1 MTTPEYDARLF
12 DLYDE
17 YCHGDM
23 KRREFLKR
31 AAALAAAVGLVGCG
45 EKAAEL
51 LPDYSKTVT
60 VSFTD
65 PRIKARFVD
74 YDSPGGNGPMR
85 GYLVTPT
92 REGKFGAVLVV
103 HENRGLNPY
112 VQDVARRVAVEGF
125 LAFAPD
131 ALAPVGGYPGNDD
144 DGKALQAKLDK
155 GKILADMHNGAKHV
169 LAHEASNGRLGVTGF
184 CFGGGVSNHLAVE
197 MGSSLQAAAPFY
209 GAPADLDRVGE
220 IRARLVIHYAQDDP
234 RVNEHKDAYEAALK
248 AAKVEYAMHV
258 YPGTKHGFHNDSTPR
273 YDHAAATLAWQ
284 RTIDLF
290 RDTLAQE

>member
-1 MTTPEYDARLF
+1 MDARDADARLF

-23 KRREFLKR
+23 GRREFLRR
-31 AAALAAAVGLVGCG
+31 AAILAAAAGLGGCG
-45 EKAAEL
+45 RTAEEL
-51 LPDYSKTVT
+51 LPDYARSVT
-60 VSFTD
+60 VAFTD
-65 PRIKARFVD
+65 PRIKARYVA
-74 YDSPGGNGPMR
+74 YDSPGGNGAMR

-92 REGKFGAVLVV
+92 REGTSGAVLVV

-131 ALAPVGGYPGNDD
+131 ALAPLGGYPGNDD
-144 DGKALQAKLDK
+144 DGKAMQRSLDRD
-155 GKILADMHNGAKHV
+155 KILVDMLNAARFV
-169 LAHEASNGRLGVTGF
+169 QAHETSNGRLGVTGF

-197 MGSSLQAAAPFY
+197 LGASLAAAAPFY
-209 GAPADLDRVGE
+209 GAAPDLKRVGE
-220 IRARLVIHYAQDDP
+220 IRAKLVLHHAEDDP
-234 RVNEHKDAYEAALK
+234 RVNARKADYEAALS
-248 AAKVEYAMHV
+248 AARVEYQSFV
-258 YPGTKHGFHNDSTPR
+258 YPGTRHGFHNNSTPR

-290 RDTLAQE
+290 KLTLA